1 MLMTDVFI
9 IEKLDY
15 TMLAKNIMGIIVLVS
30 MVIVSFT
37 VLVVT
42 DVIDVNVFGET
53 FFTGLEE
60 TLELGTQMQSRL
72 EGKIG
77 MTFYP

>member
-1 MLMTDVFI
+1 
-9 IEKLDY
+9 
-15 TMLAKNIMGIIVLVS
+15 MLAKNIMGIIVMVS
-30 MVIVSFT
+30 MLIVSFT

-42 DVIDVNVFGET
+42 DVIDANVFGET

-60 TLELGTQMQSRL
+60 TWELGTKMQTRL

>member
-9 IEKLDY
+9 IKKLNY
-15 TMLAKNIMGIIVLVS
+15 TMLAKNMMGITLMAS
-30 MVIVSFT
+30 MLIVSFT

-53 FFTGLEE
+53 FFTGLEK
-60 TLELGTQMQSRL
+60 TWELGTHMQTRL

>member
-30 MVIVSFT
+30 LVIVSFT

-60 TLELGTQMQSRL
+60 TLELGAQMQTNL

-77 MTFYP
+77 KTFYP

>member
-15 TMLAKNIMGIIVLVS
+15 TMLAKNIMGIIMVVS
-30 MVIVSFT
+30 MLIVSFT

-42 DVIDVNVFGET
+42 DVIDVNVLASI
-53 FFTGLEE
+53 FFDKDF
-60 TLELGTQMQSRL
+60 Q
-72 EGKIG
+72 
-77 MTFYP
+77 

>member
-1 MLMTDVFI
+1 MTDVFI
-9 IEKLDY
+9 IKKLDY
-15 TMLAKNIMGIIVLVS
+15 TMLVKNIVGIIMMAS
-30 MVIVSFT
+30 MLIVSFT

-53 FFTGLEE
+53 FFTGLEK
-60 TLELGTQMQSRL
+60 TLELGTQMQTKL

-77 MTFYP
+77 MTIYP

>member
-9 IEKLDY
+9 IKKLNY
-15 TMLAKNIMGIIVLVS
+15 TMLVKNIIGITLMAS
-30 MVIVSFT
+30 MLIVSFT

-42 DVIDVNVFGET
+42 DAIDVNVFGET

-60 TLELGTQMQSRL
+60 TWELGTQMQTRL

>member
-15 TMLAKNIMGIIVLVS
+15 TMLAKNIMGIIMVVS
-30 MVIVSFT
+30 MLIVSFT

-42 DVIDVNVFGET
+42 DVIDINVFGET

-60 TLELGTQMQSRL
+60 TWELGTQMQTRL

>member
-30 MVIVSFT
+30 LVIVSFT

-60 TLELGTQMQSRL
+60 TLELGTRMQTNL

>member
-1 MLMTDVFI
+1 MTDVFI
-9 IEKLDY
+9 IKKLDY
-15 TMLAKNIMGIIVLVS
+15 TMLVKNIVGIIMMAS
-30 MVIVSFT
+30 MLIVSFT

-60 TLELGTQMQSRL
+60 TLKLGTQLLTRL

>member
-1 MLMTDVFI
+1 MTDVFI

-30 MVIVSFT
+30 LVIVSFT
-37 VLVVT
+37 ILVVT

-60 TLELGTQMQSRL
+60 TVKLGTRMQTNL